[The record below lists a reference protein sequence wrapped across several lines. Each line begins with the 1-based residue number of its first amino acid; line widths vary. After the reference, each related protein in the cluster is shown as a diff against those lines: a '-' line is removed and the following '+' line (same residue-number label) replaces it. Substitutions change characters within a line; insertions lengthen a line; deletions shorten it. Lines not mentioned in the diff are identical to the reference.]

1 MTTTRKVGAALVVG
15 AGVGG
20 MQAALDLAEAG
31 IRTYLLD
38 EKGSIG
44 GVMVQLDKT
53 FPTNDCAMCTIAPRL
68 VTTDRHL
75 DVRLLTNSEV
85 LDVSGEVGNFK
96 VKVKKRARYVDME
109 KCTACGVCV
118 EKCPIKVPS
127 EFDQGLSKRKAIYT
141 LFPQGV
147 PNVPVI
153 DKENCTYFIK
163 GKCRACEKFCE
174 PQAIC
179 FDQQDEI
186 IELEVG
192 AIILSPG
199 YELFNPEIMQQL
211 GFERYPNVITSLQF
225 ERMLSA
231 SGPYAGQFVRLSDNQ
246 PPQKMAFIQCV
257 GSRET
262 ATDYC
267 SAVCCM
273 YATKEAIIVKE
284 HHPETEVTI
293 FFTDIRA
300 YGKGFEA
307 YYERAKKMGVNYVR
321 CQPSS
326 IKEIPDTKE
335 LVIRYQTEKGE
346 ITEDCF
352 DMVVLSCGLRPR
364 QGVKELAEKFGVEL
378 NQHGFCQTSTFNPV
392 ETNREG
398 IYVAGVFSGP
408 KDIPETVMQA
418 GSAASKVLG
427 LLAPEKGTMLLE
439 KIYPTEKEIDAE
451 EPRIGVIVCHCGK
464 NIASVVDIPAVIEY
478 TKTLP
483 NVVHADNSIFACSTD
498 SGRNIQKII
507 NEHNLN
513 RVIIAACTPRTHEGL
528 FQDTLREA
536 GLNPFMLEMANIRN
550 QCSWVHMD
558 EPEQATQKAK
568 DLIRVAVA
576 RVKHLEPLHP
586 ESVTI
591 SHDALVIGGG
601 AAGMT
606 AALELA
612 DQGIKTYLLEK
623 SDKLGGNLRRVKVLV
638 GGDDPQKKLDEMIAR
653 VENHPQITLY
663 KSAEL
668 EEFEGSAGNFSATF
682 TAEGQ
687 GHTLVAGAVIVATG
701 GQEYRPSEYLYGQDK
716 RVITQLELEDLMSK
730 NRLEAKTVVMI
741 QCVGSRDEEHAYC
754 SRLCCVQAIKN
765 GIQIMEKDPS
775 ANVFV
780 LYRDMRSYGFNEAYY
795 SRARELGVR
804 FIRYEQDEKP
814 EVSVEGGRLK
824 VSVRDPILDIK
835 LNIATDLLILS
846 AGVIPGEDTTDLA
859 KKMKLPLT
867 EDEFFLEA
875 HIKLRP
881 VDFSNDGIF
890 LAGLAHSPKLLDET
904 IAQASAAATRA
915 SVILSKK
922 EIELEP
928 CISKV
933 IDENCDG
940 CAYCV
945 DPCPFEAI
953 SLIEYMKD
961 GTIKKI
967 VESDSVKC
975 HGCGVCMAT
984 CPKKGIKVRNFS
996 LEQIADMV
1004 EAAIGTA

>member
-1 MTTTRKVGAALVVG
+1 MTVAKKIGAALVVG

-31 IRTYLLD
+31 IKTYLLD
-38 EKGSIG
+38 EKGSVG

-68 VTTDRHL
+68 VATERHL

-85 LDVSGEVGNFK
+85 LDISGEAGNFK
-96 VKVKKRARYVDME
+96 VRVRKKARYVDME
-109 KCTACGVCV
+109 KCTACGVCI
-118 EKCPIKVPS
+118 EKCPVKVDS

-147 PNVPVI
+147 PNVPII

-174 PQAIC
+174 PGAIC
-179 FDQQDEI
+179 FDQEDEI
-186 IELEVG
+186 MELEVG

-199 YELFNPEIMQQL
+199 YELFDPEVKQQL
-211 GFERYPNVITSLQF
+211 GYGRYPNVITSLQF

-231 SGPYAGQFVRLSDNQ
+231 SGPYAGQFVRLSDNK
-246 PPQKMAFIQCV
+246 PPQKVAFIQCV

-262 ATDYC
+262 STDYC

-300 YGKGFEA
+300 YGKGFES
-307 YYERAKKMGVNYVR
+307 YYERAKKLGVKYVR
-321 CQPSS
+321 CQPSL
-326 IKEIPDTKE
+326 IKEIPDSKE
-335 LVIRYQTEKGE
+335 LLIRYQMEKGG
-346 ITEDCF
+346 ITEERF
-352 DMVVLSCGLRPR
+352 DMLILSCGLRPR
-364 QGVKELAEKFGVEL
+364 QGTKELADKFGIDL
-378 NQHGFCQTSTFNPV
+378 NQHGFCKTGVFNPV

-398 IYVAGVFSGP
+398 IYVAGVFTGP

-427 LLAPEKGTMLLE
+427 LLAPEKGTLLLE
-439 KIYPTEKEIDAE
+439 KTYPAERDIAEE

-464 NIASVVDIPAVIEY
+464 NIASVVDIPDVLEY

-498 SGRNIQKII
+498 SGRTIQKMIKE
-507 NEHNLN
+507 NNLN
-513 RVIIAACTPRTHEGL
+513 RVIVAACTPRTHEGL
-528 FQDTLREA
+528 FQDTIREA

-558 EPEQATQKAK
+558 EPEMATQKAK

-576 RVKHLEPLHP
+576 RAKHLEPLYP
-586 ESVTI
+586 ESVSI

-623 SDKLGGNLRRVKVLV
+623 SDELGGNLKRVKVLIS
-638 GGDDPQKKLDEMIAR
+638 GDDPQKKLDEMIDQ
-653 VENHPQITLY
+653 VENHPHITIY
-663 KSAEL
+663 KGVEL
-668 EEFEGSAGNFSATF
+668 QEFEGAVGNFSVTF
-682 TAEGQ
+682 TAGGQ
-687 GHTLVAGAVIVATG
+687 GHTLAAGAVIVATG
-701 GQEYRPSEYLYGQDK
+701 GQEYKPKEYLYGQDE
-716 RVITQLELEDLMSK
+716 RVITQLELEDKMSQGQMG
-730 NRLEAKTVVMI
+730 AKTVVMI

-765 GIQIMEKDPS
+765 ATIIMEKDPS

-780 LYRDMRSYGFNEAYY
+780 LYRDMRAYGFNEAHY

-804 FIRYEQDEKP
+804 FIRFEQDEKP
-814 EVSVEGGRLK
+814 EVSVADGRLK

-835 LNIATDLLILS
+835 LNIAADLLVLS
-846 AGVIPGEDTTDLA
+846 AGVVSGADTQDLA

-904 IAQASAAATRA
+904 IAQASAAAARA
-915 SVILSKK
+915 SAILSKK
-922 EIELEP
+922 EIELEA
-928 CISKV
+928 CISQV
-933 IDENCDG
+933 VDANCDG

-945 DPCPFEAI
+945 DPCPFDAVT
-953 SLIEYMKD
+953 LIEYMQD
-961 GTIKKI
+961 GMVKKT
-967 VESDSVKC
+967 VESDPAKC

-984 CPKKGIKVRNFS
+984 CPKKGILVRNFS
-996 LEQIADMV
+996 LDQISDMV
-1004 EAAIGTA
+1004 EAAMDTV